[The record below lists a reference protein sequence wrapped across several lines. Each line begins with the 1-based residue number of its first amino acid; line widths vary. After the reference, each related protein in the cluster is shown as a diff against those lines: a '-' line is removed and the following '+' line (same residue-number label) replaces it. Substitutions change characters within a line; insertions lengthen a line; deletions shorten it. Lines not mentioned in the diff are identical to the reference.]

1 MKYTCPFAT
10 RMRQHRY
17 IMCKALMKDN
27 VDYSHIMNASK
38 IFCPY
43 QYLCRI
49 TGKTENSPRAKDCY
63 KSRLAEQKAR

>member
-1 MKYTCPFAT
+1 
-10 RMRQHRY
+10 
-17 IMCKALMKDN
+17 MKDN

-38 IFCPY
+38 VFCPY

-49 TGKTENSPRAKDCY
+49 TGKTENSPMAKDCY